1 MSVCMHQK
9 IIFELTLTSELVKI
23 SKKTT
28 KTLKIKKIW
37 ENQELVIEYFKR
49 YFEIEEFRNLT
60 KPE

>member
-28 KTLKIKKIW
+28 KTLKIKKI
-37 ENQELVIEYFKR
+37 
-49 YFEIEEFRNLT
+49 
-60 KPE
+60 